1 LDSGN
6 LEMQADNL
14 DAIIK
19 PLRIMR
25 TARVWWVLL
34 LDTAAVLLGQGG
46 MLCMTRHRRWLEF
59 LILEDWFWRAVSFYL
74 AEGLILFILYI
85 S

>member
-1 LDSGN
+1 MEEEERQKPEQVSGEDFADFIELGADIEFPEDADATDDIQPMELGSGN

-25 TARVWWVLL
+25 TARV
-34 LDTAAVLLGQGG
+34 
-46 MLCMTRHRRWLEF
+46 
-59 LILEDWFWRAVSFYL
+59 
-74 AEGLILFILYI
+74 
-85 S
+85 